1 MKALLREYP
10 QAILYS
16 LLVHLALVGLLAF
29 SLDWNIEPAGAPAQP
44 EQAIQAVA
52 VDARRVDEEL
62 AALKAAEAA
71 KARAEAARLRRLEEA
86 ARAAEQKRRAE
97 QRRIAALE
105 KQRAEAAK
113 RKAALERRKAE
124 EAKRLKAL
132 AEKRKAEEAR
142 LAEIEARRK
151 AEEAARKRAEE
162 RRKAEAAKRKAEE
175 AARRKAEAEA
185 KRKAEEAARRKAEE
199 AALRAQLAEEQA
211 RLAEAQ
217 AQRDRQLI
225 DQYVEAIRRKV
236 ERNWIQPA
244 SSRPGLAC
252 EVQVRLIP
260 GGEVLDVRIVRS
272 SGDLAFDR
280 SVEAAVYQAA
290 PLPLPEDARL
300 FERFRNLKFRFAPEG

>member
-16 LLVHLALVGLLAF
+16 LLVHLALLGLLGF
-29 SLDWNIEPAGAPAQP
+29 SLDWNIQPPAGPTRP

-52 VDARRVDEEL
+52 VDARRVDQEL
-62 AALKAAEAA
+62 AALKAAEAE
-71 KARAEAARLRRLEEA
+71 KARAEEARLRRLEEA
-86 ARAAEQKRRAE
+86 ARAAEERRRAE

-105 KQRAEAAK
+105 RQRAEAAK
-113 RKAALERRKAE
+113 HKAELERRKAE
-124 EAKRLKAL
+124 EARRLKAL

-151 AEEAARKRAEE
+151 AEEAARQRAE
-162 RRKAEAAKRKAEE
+162 AK
-175 AARRKAEAEA
+175 RKAEAEA
-185 KRKAEEAARRKAEE
+185 KRKAEEAARRKAEQ
-199 AALRAQLAEEQA
+199 AALQAQLAEEQA
-211 RLAEAQ
+211 RLAEIQ
-217 AQRDRQLI
+217 AQRDRELV
-225 DQYVEAIRRKV
+225 DQYVDAIRRKV

-252 EVQVRLIP
+252 EVEVRLIP
-260 GGEVLDVRIVRS
+260 GGEVLEVRIVQG

-280 SVEAAVYQAA
+280 SVEAAVYQAS

-300 FERFRNLKFRFAPEG
+300 FERFRNLRFRFAPKGAG